1 MSAARK
7 RMPEAEAYLG
17 ELYVAGDVVK
27 RDETRALMWYL
38 LATEHMKPEQSPALH
53 ARLSELQWGA
63 PEEVRIEAEA
73 RARVWSDQYPG
84 KRKK

>member
-1 MSAARK
+1 
-7 RMPEAEAYLG
+7 
-17 ELYVAGDVVK
+17 
-27 RDETRALMWYL
+27 LMWYI

-84 KRKK
+84 KRK